1 MNNVVREAMLI
12 ICLYTEALESEAEE
26 VSSQPQTVMNAD
38 SDSDK
43 GESQSSAT
51 DVPDSEKSVP
61 QLPVP
66 SQPEPSINRTS
77 MVVKDGVKV
86 GNSGLKH
93 EKKSGSASQLEELDN
108 LTSLSG
114 RRFIFRLIFSTGP
127 C

>member
-1 MNNVVREAMLI
+1 MLI